1 MYKRMNFVKDKFTL
15 EFVSMADYYNVE
27 DLVLDCTEY
36 LKKKTML
43 R

>member
-1 MYKRMNFVKDKFTL
+1 MKDKFTL

-36 LKKKTML
+36 LKKKDAEVNVFGI
-43 R
+43 